1 MALAVT
7 IFAKNSILD
16 IWQSSEDAFA
26 LCQGLLYV
34 GLRHKKLN
42 FPLWMSSVSAT
53 KPQILADLVTFTEK
67 MENYIFCAV
76 VDYKDPGLSLVSQPQ
91 NNPPAS

>member
-7 IFAKNSILD
+7 IFAKTSILD
-16 IWQSSEDAFA
+16 IWQSSEDVFA
-26 LCQGLLYV
+26 SCQGLLYV
-34 GLRHKKLN
+34 GLRHKKLS
-42 FPLWMSSVSAT
+42 FPLWMSSVSVT

-67 MENYIFCAV
+67 IDIFCAV
-76 VDYKDPGLSLVSQPQ
+76 VDYKDPGLSMVNQPQ